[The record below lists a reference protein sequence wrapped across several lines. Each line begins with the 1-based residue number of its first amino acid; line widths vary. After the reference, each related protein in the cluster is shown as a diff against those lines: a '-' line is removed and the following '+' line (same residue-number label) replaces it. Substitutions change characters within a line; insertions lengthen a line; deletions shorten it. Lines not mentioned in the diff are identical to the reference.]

1 MKRRIHQVSFLLA
14 MTALAVVGLVSVLK
28 SDVTVSAK
36 VANLDAGNSAAT
48 QVRFDTKS
56 YYRLTTQWQGDGK
69 SLDVVNDG
77 KNNQLILAPTE
88 NVSGQSW
95 RITPLA
101 DGYYRL
107 TTLWQGIGKSL
118 DVVNDGKNN
127 QLILAKTAN
136 VSGQFWK
143 ITSAGEGYY
152 RLTTQWQGN
161 GKSLDVVN
169 DGKNNQLILAK
180 TDNVS
185 GQFWKITKIE

>member
-1 MKRRIHQVSFLLA
+1 MKRKTHHVSFLLA
-14 MTALAVVGLVSVLK
+14 IAALAVVSLVSVLK

-36 VANLDAGNSAAT
+36 VATLNTGNSAAA
-48 QVRFDTKS
+48 QVRFDTRS

-77 KNNQLILAPTE
+77 KNNQLILAQTD
-88 NVSGQSW
+88 NLSGQSW
-95 RITPLA
+95 KITPLA
-101 DGYYRL
+101 G
-107 TTLWQGIGKSL
+107 
-118 DVVNDGKNN
+118 
-127 QLILAKTAN
+127 
-136 VSGQFWK
+136 
-143 ITSAGEGYY
+143 GYY

-169 DGKNNQLILAK
+169 DGKNNRLILAKTANVSGQFWKITPSGDGYYRLTTQWQGDGKSLDVVNDGKNNQLILAQ